1 MPEPINEFS
10 SVTEV
15 RPEAIG
21 EPGQRTFRVQVD
33 SGSNSAVIWLE
44 KEQLL
49 QLAMAIQQLL
59 VAIPEQRDAPGDAP
73 TGRETPGL
81 THLDFKAGK
90 LALGHDS
97 GSGLFMIDS
106 HDIESDEEDPA
117 TVRFWLSRA
126 QVETFAEETL
136 RVCAAGRPICPL
148 CGGPIDPTGHMCPR
162 ANGHG
167 RRSEIADL

>member
-1 MPEPINEFS
+1 MPEPTNEFS

-21 EPGQRTFRVQVD
+21 EPGQRTFRVLVD
-33 SGSNSAVIWLE
+33 SGSSSAEVWLE

-49 QLAMAIQQLL
+49 HLALAIQQLL
-59 VAIPEQRDAPGDAP
+59 AAIPEHRDALGEAP
-73 TGRETPGL
+73 TQREAPGL
-81 THLDFKAGK
+81 THLDFKVGK

-106 HDIESDEEDPA
+106 HDIESEDEDPA
-117 TVRFWLSRA
+117 TVRFWLSRPQA
-126 QVETFAEETL
+126 RAFAEESL

-148 CGGPIDPTGHMCPR
+148 CGGPIDPTGHICPR
-162 ANGHG
+162 VNGHG
-167 RRSEIADL
+167 QRTEIRDL

>member
-1 MPEPINEFS
+1 MAEPINEFS
-10 SVTEV
+10 SVNEL

-21 EPGQRTFRVQVD
+21 EPGQRTFRMLVD
-33 SGSNSAVIWLE
+33 SESSSAVIWLE

-49 QLAMAIQQLL
+49 QLALAVQQLL
-59 VAIPEQRDAPGDAP
+59 VAIPELRDSPGAAP
-73 TGRETPGL
+73 TVREAPGL

-106 HDIESDEEDPA
+106 HDIESEDEDPP
-117 TVRFWLSRA
+117 TVRFWLHRA
-126 QVETFAEETL
+126 QVETFAEESL
-136 RVCAAGRPICPL
+136 RICAAGRPICPL

-162 ANGHG
+162 VNGHG
-167 RRSEIADL
+167 RRAEIADL